1 MHAIRGN
8 LVRDIMLGNFE
19 LPDKVPPLTLL
30 IKDPDENQVPTP
42 ISSNRNEDQVMMLTP
57 VHNRKMQFVSTPF
70 SAGKREEKPN
80 SPRFV
85 YYKTKVISPDKNLSI
100 SEEEGEETYVYRDI
114 DDEQYSYKF
123 SDDDKIGISN
133 DGKSDEDDQEV
144 TPKPAAKHR
153 LNTTGM
159 LQRADM
165 LVSSHDMTD
174 CSDPNIL
181 DYDGL
186 LLFVTNI
193 FALCDILKSTTSINH
208 MASSFNTLQDIVD
221 LYKKSNAEIK
231 NKILCKIL

>member
-1 MHAIRGN
+1 M
-8 LVRDIMLGNFE
+8 
-19 LPDKVPPLTLL
+19 
-30 IKDPDENQVPTP
+30 
-42 ISSNRNEDQVMMLTP
+42 
-57 VHNRKMQFVSTPF
+57 
-70 SAGKREEKPN
+70 
-80 SPRFV
+80 
-85 YYKTKVISPDKNLSI
+85 ISPDKNLSI

-123 SDDDKIGISN
+123 SDDKIDISN
-133 DGKSDEDDQEV
+133 DGKSDKDDQEV

-159 LQRADM
+159 LQRVDM

-193 FALCDILKSTTSINH
+193 LLSVI
-208 MASSFNTLQDIVD
+208 
-221 LYKKSNAEIK
+221 Y
-231 NKILCKIL
+231 